1 MANKTKTKKTRTV
14 AILFVMLLI
23 VLLIWVLGWLVMR
36 GMQEKQNRV
45 MNISQPVS
53 PESLIPRST
62 YAYENFVWEDDRVTY
77 EDDNWKTVTGI
88 DVSSF
93 QGDVDWDLVAQDGI
107 EFAIIRLGF
116 RGYGNGALREDE
128 YFRQNLEGAME
139 AGLDVGIYFFSQ
151 AISVDEAREEAAF
164 VMGLLD
170 GVGLQHPI
178 YYDWEPIHFDAA
190 RTDGLPGDVVT
201 ANARAFCETVEAGGY
216 EAGIYFNQHDIYNV
230 IELSKLT
237 DFPLWYAQYNERPDM
252 IYDFWCWQYTDGGDV
267 EGVYTAADLSI
278 LFVPKE

>member
-1 MANKTKTKKTRTV
+1 MANKTKTKKTRTA
-14 AILFVMLLI
+14 AILAVMLLI

-62 YAYENFVWEDDRVTY
+62 YAYENFVWEDERVTY

-170 GVGLQHPI
+170 GVELQHPI

-201 ANARAFCETVEAGGY
+201 ASARAFCETVEAGGY